1 MKFEIMLILK
11 KINATS
17 EFLMNKLKT
26 LTKLNSEREYD
37 IINLILPI
45 ILVNLYCILFVCSL
59 LCALKK

>member
-37 IINLILPI
+37 IINLIPPT

-59 LCALKK
+59 FCALKK